1 MIHYFKSKKHKDING
16 LLRQKKGFKHYLG
29 TTFTLK
35 KRNDNGFETKTLNFY
50 SKTKT
55 IINIFRRCI

>member
-35 KRNDNGFETKTLNFY
+35 KRNDNGFGTKTLNFY
-50 SKTKT
+50 
-55 IINIFRRCI
+55 